1 MRDYMKRLIILVCLF
16 SVHNLFSQGNNF
28 FASDIKLN
36 NELFGNPNP
45 SFKNSS
51 LFMKADGNKKSVG
64 LAVVLSLLL
73 PGMGELYAGNYS
85 TGRYLTAAEGALWL
99 TYTSFDLYGTW
110 VRDDARKLAVT
121 TADVNLAGQ
130 SNQFFVDIGNYKDV
144 YQYNER
150 KLQDRQEEKLYD
162 PNSIY
167 FWSWNSE
174 SDRQKYKNLRISSD
188 QAFNSKQFVLGAV
201 LVNHVVSAINA
212 ARSVIAYNNKNEILQ
227 SINFDTKILGTVDNP
242 HGIVLKISKTL

>member
-1 MRDYMKRLIILVCLF
+1 MKDYMKQLIFLVCLF
-16 SVHNLFSQGNNF
+16 SVHNLFAQGNKP
-28 FASDIKLN
+28 FASDVKLN

-45 SFKNSS
+45 SFNNSN
-51 LFMKADGNKKSVG
+51 LFLKADDTKKSVG

-73 PGMGELYAGNYS
+73 PGMGELYAGDYS
-85 TGRYLTAAEGALWL
+85 TGRYSTAAEGALWL
-99 TYTSFDLYGTW
+99 TYTSFELYGTW

-174 SDRQKYKNLRISSD
+174 SDRQKYRNLRISSD
-188 QAFNSKQFVLGAV
+188 QAFNNKQFVLGAV

-227 SINFDTKILGTVDNP
+227 SINFDTKILGSLDNP
-242 HGIVLKISKTL
+242 QGIVLKISKTF

>member
-1 MRDYMKRLIILVCLF
+1 MKRLIFLVCLF
-16 SVHNLFSQGNNF
+16 SVHNLFAQENNF
-28 FASDIKLN
+28 FANDMKLN
-36 NELFGNPNP
+36 NEYFGKLIP
-45 SFKNSS
+45 SFNSS
-51 LFMKADGNKKSVG
+51 NLFIKSDGNKKSVS

-85 TGRYLTAAEGALWL
+85 TGRYLTAAEGGLWL
-99 TYTSFDLYGTW
+99 TYTSFELYGTW
-110 VRDDARKLAVT
+110 VRNDARKLTVT
-121 TADVNLAGQ
+121 NAGVSLAGQ

-227 SINFDTKILGTVDNP
+227 SINFDTKILGDMYNP
-242 HGIVLKISKTL
+242 QGIVLKISKTF